1 MNIFYLIKFVAMVV
15 LGEDSCGENSHF
27 LHIPFHLE
35 YNLLQFYFL
44 LSFSTYHYTSSFVL
58 ECAYVVKSGT
68 PKALT
73 PPHSLTS
80 TMIPQIFLMVEIS
93 GES

>member
-73 PPHSLTS
+73 PPLSYFHNDT
-80 TMIPQIFLMVEIS
+80 TNIFD
-93 GES
+93 G